1 MNNGKKCHKLKSLS
15 VVGGFLDGLEIDLA
29 EGLNC
34 LIGPRGAGKTTALEY
49 VRHALDSSAG
59 KQAAGVQKRLDSL
72 VTDNL
77 GAGRIRLRIETRD
90 GIEYVV
96 DRTAGGAAIV
106 MDASGSPS
114 EVTLANGGVFRADI
128 YSQNDIE
135 GIADDPGSQLSL
147 IDNFVPDDVQRV
159 NAAIRKVEARLSAN
173 GGKIIDVRKA
183 LDSVGDELSTL
194 PGIQDKLKALAAR
207 NGDGSASLNQ
217 AHKLNSM
224 RDRERRAA
232 TAADEALNAFAGS
245 LDGLVGGIAKRVS
258 AAFSSEMLA
267 GPNGHLLQQIRD
279 ELAACSGDVDRLIE
293 DARNRIVRAQDRL
306 AEIGG
311 ELATS
316 QAEQELAF
324 REQLARHDQAKGQ
337 EAERIRLETLR
348 NQLLEKK
355 RVRDEHT
362 ESLQRLQKERAELL
376 GQLSSLRDERFAFRR
391 KVAARITDRL
401 APRIRVSVAQFGDPS
416 RYREL
421 LLEALAGAGV
431 NRNIVAQKVAD
442 NLSPG
447 ELAAMVA
454 AGDTKSMIERATL
467 NPNQASNVVAA
478 FAGPKMM
485 FRLETI
491 ELDDKPRIELLD
503 GEEYKDSTS
512 LSTGQKCT
520 TILPILLLD
529 SDNPLLIDQPEDNL
543 DNGFIY
549 DTVVDCIRKAKGR
562 RQMLFVTHNPNIP
575 VLGDAERVFVLRS
588 NGARAV
594 KAREGTVDECREEII
609 GLLEG
614 GQEAFM
620 KRKERYRI

>member
-1 MNNGKKCHKLKSLS
+1 MTDAKKCHRLKSLS

-29 EGLNC
+29 DGLNC

-49 VRHALDSSAG
+49 VRHVLASPDG

-72 VTDNL
+72 VPDNL
-77 GAGRIRLRIETRD
+77 GAGRIRLRVETRD

-96 DRTAGGAAIV
+96 DRTATGEAIV
-106 MDASGSPS
+106 MDATGSPS
-114 EVTLANGGVFRADI
+114 EVTLTNGGVFRADI
-128 YSQNDIE
+128 YSQNQIE
-135 GIADDPGSQLSL
+135 SIADDPGSQLSL
-147 IDNFVPDDVQRV
+147 IDNFVPDDIQRV
-159 NAAIRKVEARLSAN
+159 NAVIGKVEGKLSAN
-173 GGKIIDVRKA
+173 GSKIIEVRKA
-183 LDSVGDELSTL
+183 LESVGDELSTL
-194 PGIQDKLKALAAR
+194 PGIQDKLKALAAK
-207 NGDGSASLNQ
+207 NGDGSGSVNQ
-217 AHKLNSM
+217 AHKLNAM
-224 RDRERRAA
+224 RDRERRVAA
-232 TAADEALNAFAGS
+232 AADEALNSFAAS
-245 LDGLVGGIAKRVS
+245 LDGLTGGITKPVS
-258 AAFSSEMLA
+258 AAFSAEMLS
-267 GPNGHLLQQIRD
+267 GPNGKLLQQAQD
-279 ELAACSGDVDRLIE
+279 ELVACASDVDRLIE
-293 DARNRIVRAQDRL
+293 DARGRIVRTQDRL
-306 AEIGG
+306 AEIGA
-311 ELATS
+311 ELQTS

-324 REQLARHDQAKGQ
+324 REQLARHAQAKGE

-355 RVRDEHT
+355 RVRDEHM
-362 ESLQRLQKERAELL
+362 ESLRRLQKERAGLL
-376 GQLSSLRDERFAFRR
+376 GQLSSLRDERFGFRR

-401 APRIRVSVAQFGDPS
+401 TPRIRVSVAQFGDLS
-416 RYREL
+416 LYREL

-431 NRNIVAQKVAD
+431 NRHIVAQKVAE

-447 ELAAMVA
+447 ELSVVVA
-454 AGDTKSMIERATL
+454 ANDTKSLIERAAV

-478 FAGPKMM
+478 FASPKMM

-520 TILPILLLD
+520 TVLPILLLD

-575 VLGDAERVFVLRS
+575 VLGDAERVVVLRS

-620 KRKERYRI
+620 KRKERYRF